1 LDFIYF
7 TYNYSAKQNLLEITS
22 TLKRL
27 ELANEL
33 LIDPPKDAVSC
44 NLHYLLPTSNLNVEA
59 QRITHGIN
67 LESTGGIEIIYSKDF
82 TGTTDKH

>member
-1 LDFIYF
+1 MLCLVIYSKF
-7 TYNYSAKQNLLEITS
+7 
-22 TLKRL
+22 
-27 ELANEL
+27 
-33 LIDPPKDAVSC
+33 
-44 NLHYLLPTSNLNVEA
+44 YLLPTSNLNVEA